1 MTQASCVTVMGS
13 DLDLS
18 RWYIEQ
24 YHGTVSCGMGW
35 SIFSSWVAEGS
46 VVEHLNVLIT
56 FECIMITFE
65 CIMITFEC
73 TDYIWM
79 YYD

>member
-65 CIMITFEC
+65 C